1 MNAEWLR
8 YFVVIAE
15 TRNLQ
20 VAAERLHVTPQ
31 AVSKALQALEHE
43 YKVVLVARDRRIRGL
58 TPAGEAF
65 LAESRKL
72 LAGFEDTERAMAS
85 WRTGGPK
92 GPVTIAGDSL
102 WHHYLLPPLLR
113 DLVATYPDVR
123 PRIHE
128 MLPDDIERWVAEGE
142 VDVGLLLRPPER
154 TDLDWTEGLTTPYAI
169 AGPPGPK
176 QAWQDFSYIVP
187 RFFRRELTESL
198 DGWPEARYPRRIV
211 AEVELLETAI
221 HLVEA
226 GVGAAFL
233 PLLALEERIARGTL
247 ALVADPPVDFT
258 DRLFVVWRKGVRP
271 TPAAGAVLAA
281 LREAH
286 AGEQRQGPPET

>member
-85 WRTGGPK
+85 WRAGSPR

-113 DLVATYPDVR
+113 ELIATHPDVR

-154 TDLDWTEGLTTPYAI
+154 TDLEWAEGLATPYAI
-169 AGPPGPK
+169 AGRPGPTGS
-176 QAWQDFSYIVP
+176 WQDFAYIVP
-187 RFFRRELTESL
+187 RFFRRELVGSL
-198 DGWPEARYPRRIV
+198 DGWPEAHHPRRIA

-226 GVGAAFL
+226 GVGVAFL
-233 PLLALEERIARGTL
+233 PRLALEERLQRGTL
-247 ALVADPPVDFT
+247 AIVANAPVAFE
-258 DRLFVVWRKGVRP
+258 DRLFVVWRRGVRP

-281 LREAH
+281 LRDIPT
-286 AGEQRQGPPET
+286 GGS